1 MSADRHGGS
10 AAALK
15 RFGEKTRNG
24 RLERR
29 RRSSIAVHDVL
40 IDPELGGFAIR
51 CNVRR
56 DRAWPSTVLVS
67 RRITG

>member
-51 CNVRR
+51 CKCPKRQSLAL
-56 DRAWPSTVLVS
+56 DRAG
-67 RRITG
+67 I